1 MILTIANTKGGVG
14 KSTLAV
20 NIAIAR
26 ARQGKKVWLVD
37 GDKQGSSQTA
47 ILVRSEDGIE
57 PGIACS
63 HYPEGPVLRSQVQLQ
78 KDNYDD
84 VIIECGGRD
93 STAMRAALTITDI
106 LIVPSAPGSFEA
118 WAMDANVAL
127 IREARSIR
135 DNLICYSLLNKGDTH
150 ARSTDNIEMIEMMKD
165 YQDDIPV
172 LDTVIYQRKAFA
184 NAAGSG
190 RTVDELKLKG
200 RDKIA
205 VTELDNLMSI
215 LYKH

>member
-1 MILTIANTKGGVG
+1 M
-14 KSTLAV
+14 
-20 NIAIAR
+20 
-26 ARQGKKVWLVD
+26 
-37 GDKQGSSQTA
+37 
-47 ILVRSEDGIE
+47 
-57 PGIACS
+57 
-63 HYPEGPVLRSQVQLQ
+63 RSQVQLQ

-93 STAMRAALTITDI
+93 STAMRAALTITDV

-127 IREARSIR
+127 IQEARSIR
-135 DNLICYSLLNKGDTH
+135 DNLVCFSVLNKGDTH
-150 ARSTDNIEMIEMMKD
+150 ARSTDNLEMIEMMKD

-190 RTVDELKLKG
+190 RTVEELKSKG
-200 RDKIA
+200 RDRVAIA
-205 VTELDNLMSI
+205 ELNNLM
-215 LYKH
+215 LKLFKD